1 MIRRTA
7 FFPIHWGI
15 KRGQSFPC
23 LLLTRMLQHKHQ
35 QKVQRVLSIAGRFL
49 RPSDL
54 LESLSAVID
63 EATRHQLGW
72 LDTLG
77 EPLAG
82 EPAEA
87 AYARRDKEPSPVSP
101 ISTTI
106 EEPEATLAVDD
117 PVRLARNRFHAALV
131 EAFGLGWWRMSEAER
146 MASRWRRCLTSSR
159 IWTNGSGTGASVTTP
174 YCVGCLEW
182 RWRLSACRSVTG
194 CGLRHLTASKGA
206 D

>member
-87 AYARRDKEPSPVSP
+87 AYARRDKGPSPVSP

-106 EEPEATLAVDD
+106 EEQKQ
-117 PVRLARNRFHAALV
+117 
-131 EAFGLGWWRMSEAER
+131 
-146 MASRWRRCLTSSR
+146 
-159 IWTNGSGTGASVTTP
+159 
-174 YCVGCLEW
+174 
-182 RWRLSACRSVTG
+182 RWRLMTRCGWLVTVSTPPWWRRSAWAG
-194 CGLRHLTASKGA
+194 GG
-206 D
+206 